1 MRKTTICRS
10 SRIAVTA
17 AALGVAAGVLPAQE
31 IGQQPAVHVVQQGE
45 TLWTLAQ
52 RFFGDPLL
60 WPEIYRMNTLVVEDP
75 HWIFPGEEL
84 SLAPGRPVAVGPGEP
99 VGVAGGQPVD
109 DAPLAPAALPTPAPP
124 PPATDDAPTVFARR
138 TADLDN
144 TIPAA
149 RFAAYRYRP
158 VRQGEFYAAGFLTE
172 QERLPW
178 ASVTRTV
185 DAMPQQRAFGPKA
198 SAVLFEEIELRA
210 PETALYQI
218 GDTLLVARI
227 GREID
232 DWGNVVQPTGL
243 ARVTQVSGRDVR
255 AAVVKQFHRVTEGQA
270 AIPVDPFR
278 DPGLVVPVPVENGV
292 MGRIIARRDGNRVAS
307 QQDIVFIDL
316 GRVDGVVPGD
326 VFEVL
331 RPRSDDDAFAGGPSE
346 QAAVMHVVHVRERS
360 ASALLTHLT
369 GRGADAGDPVR
380 LIRKMPS

>member
-1 MRKTTICRS
+1 MRKTMICRS
-10 SRIAVTA
+10 SRIAVTV

-45 TLWTLAQ
+45 TLWTLAA
-52 RFFGDPLL
+52 RYFGDPLL

-84 SLAPGRPVAVGPGEP
+84 NLAPGRAVAVGPGDP
-99 VGVAGGQPVD
+99 GVVGGQPVD
-109 DAPLAPAALPTPAPP
+109 DEPLAPAPLPTPAPP
-124 PPATDDAPTVFARR
+124 PPTSANAPTVFARR
-138 TADLDN
+138 ASDMDN
-144 TIPAA
+144 MIPAA
-149 RFAAYRYRP
+149 RYAAYRYRP

-172 QERLPW
+172 EERLPW
-178 ASVTRTV
+178 ARVTGTV
-185 DAMPQQRAFGPKA
+185 GALPREQALGAKA
-198 SAVLFEEIELRA
+198 SAVLFEEIEIRA

-218 GDTLLVARI
+218 GDTLLVATI
-227 GREID
+227 GRELD

-243 ARVTQVSGRDVR
+243 VRVSQVSGRDVR
-255 AAVVKQFHRVTEGQA
+255 ATVVKQFARVTDGQV
-270 AIPVDPFR
+270 AIPVEPFR
-278 DPGLVVPVPVENGV
+278 DPGLVVPVPVENGA
-292 MGRIIARRDGNRVAS
+292 MGRVIARRDGNRVAL

-331 RPRSDDDAFAGGPSE
+331 WPRADDDAFAGGPSE

-369 GRGADAGDPVR
+369 GRGADPGDPVR

>member
-1 MRKTTICRS
+1 MKKTTICRS
-10 SRIAVTA
+10 SRIALSV
-17 AALGVAAGVLPAQE
+17 AALVVAAGVLPAPAQQT
-31 IGQQPAVHVVQQGE
+31 GQQPAVHVVQTGE
-45 TLWTLAQ
+45 TLWTLAE
-52 RFFGDPLL
+52 RYFGDPLL

-84 SLAPGRPVAVGPGEP
+84 NLTPGRAVAVGPGDP
-99 VGVAGGQPVD
+99 GVGQPMD
-109 DAPLAPAALPTPAPP
+109 DAPLTPDPLPAPAPP
-124 PPATDDAPTVFARR
+124 PPATGDAPTVFARQ
-138 TADLDN
+138 TGDVDN
-144 TIPAA
+144 AIPTA

-172 QERLPW
+172 EERLPW
-178 ASVTRTV
+178 ARVTGTV
-185 DAMPQQRAFGPKA
+185 GALPREQALGARS
-198 SAVLFEEIELRA
+198 SAVLFEEIDVQA

-218 GDTLLVARI
+218 GDTLLVATI

-232 DWGNVVQPTGL
+232 DWGNVVVPTGL
-243 ARVTQVSGRDVR
+243 VRVSQVSGRNVR
-255 AAVVKQFHRVTEGQA
+255 ATVVKQFARVTDGQV
-270 AIPVDPFR
+270 AIPIEPFR
-278 DPGLVVPVPVENGV
+278 DPGLIVPVPVENGV
-292 MGRIIARRDGNRVAS
+292 MGRIISRRDRNRVAL

-316 GRVDGVVPGD
+316 GRADGIVPGD

-331 RPRSDDDAFAGGPSE
+331 RPPRDNDPFAGGPSE